1 MSDTHNGLDYLRER
15 VEEHEQVIEG
25 VFRNSHHMTEQV
37 ARLGVQVQELSSD
50 VRKLRDEVPAM
61 LMQSAIDI
69 VGNPKFWEAGRT
81 AMASH
86 ARNATGGWVLGWL
99 GSMFTRPMGL
109 VILLLLLY
117 QFGGVTAVMGWI
129 KARLVV

>member
-1 MSDTHNGLDYLRER
+1 MIDTHNGLDYLRER
-15 VEEHEQVIEG
+15 VDEHEQVIEG
-25 VFRNSHHMTEQV
+25 VFRNTHHMTEQV

-86 ARNATGGWVLGWL
+86 ARNAAGGWLFSWL
-99 GSMFTRPMGL
+99 GSLFTRPMGL
-109 VILLLLLY
+109 LILLLLLY
-117 QFGGVTAVMGWI
+117 QLGGLPAVWVWI
-129 KARLVV
+129 KAHLVA